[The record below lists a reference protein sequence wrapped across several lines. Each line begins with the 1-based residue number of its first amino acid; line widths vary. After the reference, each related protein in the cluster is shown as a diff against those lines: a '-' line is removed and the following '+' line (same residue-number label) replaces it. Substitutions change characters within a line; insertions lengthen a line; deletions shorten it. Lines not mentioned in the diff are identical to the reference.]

1 MSKETTLATIAIVSA
16 LGLLGLVIIETIPL
30 PQQQADARC
39 RPGGTGYN
47 AS

>member
-1 MSKETTLATIAIVSA
+1 MSKETTLAIIAVVAA
-16 LGLLGLVIIETIPL
+16 LGLLGLVMIETVPL

-39 RPGGTGYN
+39 RAGGTGYN